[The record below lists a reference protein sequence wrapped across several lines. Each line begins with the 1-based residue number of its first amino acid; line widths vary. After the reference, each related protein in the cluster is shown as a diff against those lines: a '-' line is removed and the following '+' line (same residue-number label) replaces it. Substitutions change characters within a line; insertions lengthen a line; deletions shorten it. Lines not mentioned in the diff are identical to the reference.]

1 MSALDFLVLV
11 LAVWRLSRL
20 LVVEAGPYDVL
31 ERLRTKA
38 PYPIGGTPQREGLLE
53 CEYCT
58 SLWAAPALL
67 LAWQVG
73 PGQVVVFLLALS
85 GLAMLVKEWVDRGHD
100 D

>member
-1 MSALDFLVLV
+1 MTVLDFLMLV

-31 ERLRTKA
+31 ETLRTKA

-67 LAWQVG
+67 WAWQYRRGRVM
-73 PGQVVVFLLALS
+73 VYLLALS
-85 GLAMLVKEWVDRGHD
+85 GLAMMVKEWVDRGQD